1 MDRELIESI
10 VNEVVE
16 GFQDAQPQP
25 RGKDGKFVAKGR
37 AELKFAHAN
46 FVMRGLADRAKEF
59 KNGNTRRS
67 ALASL
72 KKLQPHID
80 SMTQGLH
87 HPQTDEDGHAIYTD
101 VHRTH
106 SQLMTG
112 VRQFNQSFKPDKGE
126 Q

>member
-10 VNEVVE
+10 VDEVVE
-16 GFQDAQPQP
+16 AQGPP

-46 FVMRGLADRAKEF
+46 FIMRDLADRAGKF
-59 KNGNTRRS
+59 QNGNTKRS

-72 KKLQPHID
+72 KKLQPHLD
-80 SMTQGLH
+80 SMSQVLH

-101 VHRTH
+101 VHRSH
-106 SQLMTG
+106 GQLMTG
-112 VRQFNQSFKPDKGE
+112 VKVFNQSFKPEKSE
-126 Q
+126 